1 MDENKNPMQEP
12 GQNPPPPASQPLPWK
27 PNTYTPPPLLTFPME
42 KRELILALVTLLFSL
57 LLGRCPHCGKTL
69 FTLSDR
75 ATNCPKCHGRL

>member
-1 MDENKNPMQEP
+1 MNNRQ
-12 GQNPPPPASQPLPWK
+12 A
-27 PNTYTPPPLLTFPME
+27 
-42 KRELILALVTLLFSL
+42 RETGKTIMVCGFVFVVLNQFLIGALMIGVGLLFAL

>member
-1 MDENKNPMQEP
+1 MNNRQARKTGRTILVCGFVFVVLNQF
-12 GQNPPPPASQPLPWK
+12 
-27 PNTYTPPPLLTFPME
+27 LLG
-42 KRELILALVTLLFSL
+42 ALMIGVGLLFSL